1 MSGLLF
7 LTQDDFLITD
17 SSKGPVLS
25 NSLKGFSLVLFYSTQ
40 CQYCKELIPIF
51 KNLPGTTGGCQ
62 FGMIN
67 VTTNKNIVSIS
78 KNTITPLTYVPYI
91 VLYVNGKPFMAYQ
104 GPSDENEI
112 RNFVIQVA
120 QKLQKKQQFTQ
131 ETQQRIVT
139 KQKRAI
145 PEYTVGIPK
154 NCDDGVC
161 YLTDAEIWK

>member
-7 LTQDDFLITD
+7 LTQEDFLVTNGQ
-17 SSKGPVLS
+17 KGPVLS

-40 CQYCKELIPIF
+40 CDYCKELIPIF

-67 VTTNKNIVSIS
+67 VTTNKNIVAIS
-78 KNTITPLTYVPYI
+78 KQTVTPLTYVPYI

-104 GPSDENEI
+104 GPSNEDDI
-112 RNFVIQVA
+112 RNFVIEVA
-120 QKLQKKQQFTQ
+120 HKLQKKQKFTP
-131 ETQQRIVT
+131 ETEERII
-139 KQKRAI
+139 KAPKRAI

-161 YLTDAEIWK
+161 YLTDSETWK